1 MDKERKSAERV
12 EKARKVVEKSGK
24 PDRRITELE
33 SEAIMR
39 LAGAVVEGATE
50 ECTDEV
56 RVDSSQDPSNP
67 HSTLTS
73 LLASVNQAVPRQ
85 TQGARRKRPRVHS

>member
-24 PDRRITELE
+24 GDRRITDLE
-33 SEAIMR
+33 SEAILR

-50 ECTDEV
+50 EGTDEV
-56 RVDSSQDPSNP
+56 RGDSSHEPSNP
-67 HSTLTS
+67 DPTLAS
-73 LLASVNQAVPRQ
+73 FLASVNQAVPKQ